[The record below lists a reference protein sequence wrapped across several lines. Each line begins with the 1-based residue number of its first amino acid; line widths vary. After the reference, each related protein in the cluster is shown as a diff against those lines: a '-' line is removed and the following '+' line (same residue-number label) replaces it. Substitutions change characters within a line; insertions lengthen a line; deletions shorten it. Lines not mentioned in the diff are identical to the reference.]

1 MYTYTVICYNI
12 YEVNYMGSSYTASQR
27 KAAEKYLS
35 TLDEIKL
42 LLPKG
47 QKDIIRAHAESRGE
61 SVNAFIQRAIAETM
75 ARDGKPE

>member
-12 YEVNYMGSSYTASQR
+12 CEVNYMGSSYTASQR

-42 LLPKG
+42 RLPKG
-47 QKDIIRAHAESRGE
+47 QKDIIRAYAESRGE
-61 SVNAFIQRAIAETM
+61 SVNAFIQRAVAEAM
-75 ARDGKPE
+75 ERDSKPE